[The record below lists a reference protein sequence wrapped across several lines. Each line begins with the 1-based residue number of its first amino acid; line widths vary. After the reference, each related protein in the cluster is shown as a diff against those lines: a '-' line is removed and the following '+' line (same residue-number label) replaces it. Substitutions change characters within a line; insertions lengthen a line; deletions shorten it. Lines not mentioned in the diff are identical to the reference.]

1 MSRGVKSKRKV
12 KKERELAEKLVRCR
26 CLPAKII
33 QIVFEIVLRDEM
45 LAAIDD
51 DIVREVLGVEA

>member
-1 MSRGVKSKRKV
+1 VKSKRTV
-12 KKERELAEKLVRCR
+12 KKKRELAEKLVRCR